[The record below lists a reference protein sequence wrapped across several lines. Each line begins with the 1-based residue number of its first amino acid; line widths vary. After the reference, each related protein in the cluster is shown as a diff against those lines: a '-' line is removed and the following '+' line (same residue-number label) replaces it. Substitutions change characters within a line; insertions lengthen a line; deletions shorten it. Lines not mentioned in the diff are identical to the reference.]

1 MSYIYLP
8 FKSALLF
15 SAPCLS
21 QVAGNFL
28 QIPSFSSCLWEPAFS
43 RPDQRYSNVHSK
55 LLLMDELK
63 ITLRQRSVPTHLSRE
78 LEYITFFL
86 MGQYL
91 EIFLFTDGQVYTW
104 GQDSRGQLGLGRER
118 PSANSPQHV
127 KSLSAAPLVQIAAGG
142 EQSFALSVSGAVFGW
157 GRNDRGQLGLGDKYN
172 ICPSNVNISLF
183 FLMGQ
188 YLEIFLFTDGQVYTW
203 GQDSRGQLGLGRE
216 RPSANSPQHVKSLSA
231 APLVQIAAGGEQ
243 SFALSVSGAVFGW
256 GRNDRGQLGLGDA
269 TGKKLKKT
277 QHNYTKIIHVSSGM
291 DHTAVLAKVS
301 PRQHSHVL

>member
-1 MSYIYLP
+1 MTCCVCGVCVFTEFVKCEEKIQAVSCGDDVVT
-8 FKSALLF
+8 LL
-15 SAPCLS
+15 SDRGKVLS
-21 QVAGNFL
+21 
-28 QIPSFSSCLWEPAFS
+28 FS

-157 GRNDRGQLGLGDKYN
+157 GRNDRGQLGLGDATGAVQNTPTPVDCLNKKKT
-172 ICPSNVNISLF
+172 IHISCGKDHTAIF
-183 FLMGQ
+183 TKDGAVFTFGSGQ
-188 YLEIFLFTDGQVYTW
+188 H
-203 GQDSRGQLGLGRE
+203 GQLGHNSFRDELRPRLVAELLG
-216 RPSANSPQHVKSLSA
+216 AKV
-231 APLVQIAAGGEQ
+231 
-243 SFALSVSGAVFGW
+243 
-256 GRNDRGQLGLGDA
+256 
-269 TGKKLKKT
+269 
-277 QHNYTKIIHVSSGM
+277 TKISCGRCGIPISKLFFCNVCI
-291 DHTAVLAKVS
+291 
-301 PRQHSHVL
+301 

>member
-1 MSYIYLP
+1 SM
-8 FKSALLF
+8 F
-15 SAPCLS
+15 SWGENC
-21 QVAGNFL
+21 
-28 QIPSFSSCLWEPAFS
+28 
-43 RPDQRYSNVHSK
+43 H
-55 LLLMDELK
+55 
-63 ITLRQRSVPTHLSRE
+63 RE

-157 GRNDRGQLGLGDKYN
+157 GRNDRGQLGLGDATGAVQYFTVVTK
-172 ICPSNVNISLF
+172 ISCGRQHSVAL
-183 FLMGQ
+183 
-188 YLEIFLFTDGQVYTW
+188 TRDGQVYTW

-269 TGKKLKKT
+269 TGQSKATLSCSIAEHEKDGDVFTFGSSQYGQLGHDSLSDELHPRLVADHWKSKVA
-277 QHNYTKIIHVSSGM
+277 KIACGCSACFCFCAQCITNIV
-291 DHTAVLAKVS
+291 
-301 PRQHSHVL
+301 